1 MISGISKGLRA
12 LFILIP
18 LLVVSVLALDLA
30 PIPPLTNRVTDVTGT
45 LTEGDKAD
53 LENFLAQVEAQK
65 GSQIAVLIVPTTQP
79 EALEQY
85 SLRVVEAWKLGRK
98 KVDDGFLF
106 LVAKDDH
113 TMRFEVGYGLE
124 GALPDAICKRIID
137 EIVSPRFRSGDF
149 SGGVYAGLAAAVK
162 IIQGESLPPPTKKHG
177 RGGKGA
183 KIPLQLLF
191 VVAFVGIFVFHAIF
205 GRIVGGTLGGLLIGA
220 AVWFILGSLFL
231 GIVAGVLGLLFVVLG
246 MASGFGSGLGGGF
259 YGGGFGGG
267 LGGGGGFGGGD
278 GGGFGG
284 GGGSFG
290 GGGASGSW

>member
-191 VVAFVGIFVFHAIF
+191 VGIFVFHAIF